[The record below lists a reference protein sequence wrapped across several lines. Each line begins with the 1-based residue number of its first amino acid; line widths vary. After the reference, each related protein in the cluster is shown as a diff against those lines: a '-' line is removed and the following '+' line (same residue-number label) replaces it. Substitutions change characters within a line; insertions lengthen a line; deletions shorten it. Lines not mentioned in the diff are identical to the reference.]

1 MRRNH
6 VLLSSLAASFVLVGT
21 ARSQGLPPE
30 KQTHIGVVAGG
41 SFAKFHGADVGDFKK
56 TKVGVAGGLFAT
68 IGIVKNFAIEPQVLF
83 AMKGGKF
90 DDGTSKGSIKLNYID
105 IPLLFKFRFPSKTG
119 QVSPHLYVGPQLG
132 FKMSCKFS
140 VSGATTA
147 SGNCTDPPFSTETK
161 SNDFSLVTGGGVDVG
176 RALIDVRYDWGVSR
190 VEKSTTGPA
199 DDVKNRTLY
208 ILVGWTFK
216 PAK

>member
-1 MRRNH
+1 MRRSH

-21 ARSQGLPPE
+21 ARAQALPPE
-30 KQTHIGVVAGG
+30 KQTHLGVVAGG
-41 SFAKFHGADVGDFKK
+41 SFAKFHGADIGDANK
-56 TKVGVAGGLFAT
+56 TKVGVAGGIFAT

-83 AMKGGKF
+83 AMKGAKI
-90 DDGTSKGSIKLNYID
+90 DGTTDKGSVSLNYID
-105 IPLLFKFRFPSKTG
+105 IPLLLKFRFPSAKST
-119 QVSPHLYVGPQLG
+119 VSPHLYVGPQLG
-132 FKMSCKFS
+132 FKMSCKFK
-140 VSGATTA
+140 ATA
-147 SGNCTDPPFSTETK
+147 PAALSGNCSDNPFNVETK
-161 SNDFSLVTGGGVDVG
+161 STDFSLVTGGGVDVG